1 MFLNFLKTFITAN
14 DLCSFTEFHMISMD
28 DGKQFFSRKHRNMHI
43 KNRVHDSYKVLGGTT
58 CRADMRGVMG

>member
-1 MFLNFLKTFITAN
+1 MNFLKTFITAN

-28 DGKQFFSRKHRNMHI
+28 DGKQFFSRKHRKMHI

-58 CRADMRGVMG
+58 CRADMQGVMG